1 LFELNTKAIRMF
13 KLTSTTAILNQKSK
27 QLKSMNAC
35 NALILKNPI
44 SLSIAKGIVISSL
57 LLLMTAAV
65 SAPLLLQ
72 ETAAQITSLKPMGA
86 IPNATTSTP
95 TSSPDAT
102 TNGTIVTR
110 DAGPL
115 KVNVILFGIDNKS
128 SSIVTFV
135 TVKNITKALGG
146 NSLQLDVSDN
156 KTDGIAEVFF
166 TFPEITPNVGD
177 KFEACSVVVEDR
189 SLTCTEGF
197 KSPTNR
203 TETAQLLVTDKT
215 LSLK

>member
-1 LFELNTKAIRMF
+1 MF
-13 KLTSTTAILNQKSK
+13 KLTSTTAILNQKS
-27 QLKSMNAC
+27 

-44 SLSIAKGIVISSL
+44 SLSITKGIVISSL

-72 ETAAQITSLKPMGA
+72 ETTAQTSSLKPVGA
-86 IPNATTSTP
+86 IPNVTTSTP
-95 TSSPDAT
+95 TSLPDAT
-102 TNGTIVTR
+102 TNKTNVTR

-135 TVKNITKALGG
+135 TVKNITKAFGG
-146 NSLQLDVSDN
+146 NSVQLDVSDN
-156 KTDGIAEVFF
+156 KTDGIAELFF

-215 LSLK
+215 FSLK